1 MAYQVREGEPVSYTI
16 PRKKTLMLNI
26 LNILKKYSDENHR
39 LSAKEIGER
48 LEREY
53 SQKVDRRAIK
63 RNLINLIDCGYELRF
78 TESTRKTQSGEDETI
93 TTNWY
98 LVRDFEDSELRL
110 LIDSLLFSKYI
121 SRKQCKDLIE
131 KLEGLSNNYFKSK
144 VTHISTMPENF
155 SENKQIFYTIDIL
168 DEAIS
173 SKKEVSFKY
182 FDYGIDKKLHYR
194 CDENGKPKEYT
205 VSPYQMAATNGRYY
219 LIAYRAAYDEL
230 SNFRIDRINDIHML
244 DSPAMP
250 LEKMPGFKYGLDL
263 PRLMAEHVYMYTGES
278 VHAVF
283 EAKKYLVGDIIDW
296 FGPDVNFQPI
306 DTDTIRVSVTV
317 NEQAMVYWALQYG
330 MHIEVKSPQG
340 LRDKIK
346 KAVDEMAEKYREE
359 KR

>member
-1 MAYQVREGEPVSYTI
+1 MSYTI
-16 PRKKTLMLNI
+16 PPQKTLILNI
-26 LNILKKYSDENHR
+26 LDILKKYSDENHR
-39 LSAKEIGER
+39 LSAKEIGDR

-53 SQKVDRRAIK
+53 SQKVGRRAIK
-63 RNLINLIDCGYELRF
+63 RNLMDLIEYGYELRY
-78 TESTRKTQSGEDETI
+78 TESARTAKSGAEETI
-93 TTNWY
+93 YSDWY

-121 SRKQCKDLIE
+121 SRKQSKDLIE
-131 KLEGLSNNYFKSK
+131 KLEGLSNNYFKAK
-144 VTHISTMPENF
+144 VAHICAMPENL

-173 SKKEVSFKY
+173 AKKEVSFKY
-182 FDYGIDKKLHYR
+182 LDYGTDKKLHHR
-194 CDENGKPKEYT
+194 LDSNGKPKEYT

-219 LIAYRAAYDEL
+219 LIAYRAAYDDI

-244 DSPAMP
+244 ASPITS
-250 LEKMPGFKYGLDL
+250 LEKLPDFKYGLDL
-263 PRLMAEHVYMYTGES
+263 PRLMAEHIYMYTGES

-306 DTDTIRVSVTV
+306 DADTIRVTVTV

-330 MHIEVKSPQG
+330 THIEVKSPQS

-346 KAVDEMAEKYREE
+346 KAIDEMAEKYHESF
-359 KR
+359 

>member
-1 MAYQVREGEPVSYTI
+1 
-16 PRKKTLMLNI
+16 
-26 LNILKKYSDENHR
+26 
-39 LSAKEIGER
+39 
-48 LEREY
+48 
-53 SQKVDRRAIK
+53 
-63 RNLINLIDCGYELRF
+63 
-78 TESTRKTQSGEDETI
+78 
-93 TTNWY
+93 
-98 LVRDFEDSELRL
+98 
-110 LIDSLLFSKYI
+110 
-121 SRKQCKDLIE
+121 
-131 KLEGLSNNYFKSK
+131 
-144 VTHISTMPENF
+144 
-155 SENKQIFYTIDIL
+155 
-168 DEAIS
+168 
-173 SKKEVSFKY
+173 
-182 FDYGIDKKLHYR
+182 
-194 CDENGKPKEYT
+194 
-205 VSPYQMAATNGRYY
+205 
-219 LIAYRAAYDEL
+219 
-230 SNFRIDRINDIHML
+230 ML

-263 PRLMAEHVYMYTGES
+263 PHLMAEHVYMYTGES